1 MYKLKGILFLA
12 FGAASYGLL
21 ATMVKV
27 ANLQGLST
35 AMLTFYQYLLGFLV
49 LSLAAYHVAR
59 KKPPAFQR
67 GDKRSLIL
75 FGSSLGFTSSLYYL
89 SIQYV
94 PVSVAIILLMQT
106 IWMGVV
112 VELLISRQKPQVL
125 KIIGA
130 LVVLIGTFLA
140 VDAFDNLDELNLTGV
155 TYGVA
160 AAVSFTVTL
169 TATNRI
175 ATHLPNIIRSQYMV
189 LGGVLAVLL
198 FWNIDVI
205 SPDIINLK
213 TISFGLFLALFG
225 TLIPPIMF
233 NKGFPIIG
241 IGLGSILTAIEIP
254 VSIISANLLL
264 DEQLQMIQWL
274 GVAIIII
281 AVVIINYRHLN
292 KQEV

>member
-1 MYKLKGILFLA
+1 MDKLKGILFVA

-35 AMLTFYQYLLGFLV
+35 AMLTFYQYLLGFML

-59 KKPPAFQR
+59 KKPPAFNR

-112 VELLISRQKPQVL
+112 VELLISRQKPQAL

>member
-1 MYKLKGILFLA
+1 MDKLKGIFFVA

-75 FGSSLGFTSSLYYL
+75 FGSSMGFTSSLYYL

-112 VELLISRQKPQVL
+112 VELLISRQKPQAL

-140 VDAFDNLDELNLTGV
+140 VDALDNLDQLNLIGVFYGV
-155 TYGVA
+155 T

-175 ATHLPNIIRSQYMV
+175 ATHLPNLIRSQYMV

-198 FWNIDVI
+198 FWNFNLI
-205 SPDIINLK
+205 SSEIFNPKIF
-213 TISFGLFLALFG
+213 TFGLFLALFG

-241 IGLGSILTAIEIP
+241 IGLGGILTAIEIP
-254 VSIISANLLL
+254 VSIVSANWLL
-264 DEQLQMIQWL
+264 DEQLKLIQWL
-274 GVAIIII
+274 GVVIIII

-292 KQEV
+292 TKEV

>member
-1 MYKLKGILFLA
+1 MDKLKGIFFVA

-75 FGSSLGFTSSLYYL
+75 FGSSMGFTSSLYYL

-112 VELLISRQKPQVL
+112 VELLISRQKPQAL

-140 VDAFDNLDELNLTGV
+140 VDALDNLDQLNLIGVFYGV
-155 TYGVA
+155 T

-175 ATHLPNIIRSQYMV
+175 ATHLPNLIRSQYMV

-198 FWNIDVI
+198 FWNFNLI
-205 SPDIINLK
+205 SSEIFNPKIF
-213 TISFGLFLALFG
+213 TFGLFLALFG

-241 IGLGSILTAIEIP
+241 IGLGGILTAIEIP
-254 VSIISANLLL
+254 VSIVSANWLL
-264 DEQLQMIQWL
+264 DEQLKLIQWL
-274 GVAIIII
+274 GVVIIII
-281 AVVIINYRHLN
+281 AVVILNYRHLN
-292 KQEV
+292 TKEV

>member
-1 MYKLKGILFLA
+1 MDKLKGILFVA

-49 LSLAAYHVAR
+49 LSLAAYHVVR

-112 VELLISRQKPQVL
+112 VELLISRQKPQAL

-140 VDAFDNLDELNLTGV
+140 VDAFDNLDQLNLTGV
-155 TYGVA
+155 FYGVA

-198 FWNIDVI
+198 FWNFNLI
-205 SPDIINLK
+205 SSEIFNPK
-213 TISFGLFLALFG
+213 TFTFGLFLALFG

-241 IGLGSILTAIEIP
+241 IGLGTILTAIEIP
-254 VSIISANLLL
+254 VSMLSANWLLQEEL
-264 DEQLQMIQWL
+264 NAIQWL

-292 KQEV
+292 AKEV

>member
-1 MYKLKGILFLA
+1 MDKLKGILFVA

-35 AMLTFYQYLLGFLV
+35 AILTFYQYLLGFLV
-49 LSLAAYHVAR
+49 LSVLAWRAGRSHELSF
-59 KKPPAFQR
+59 KP
-67 GDKRSLIL
+67 GDKRSLVL

-94 PVSVAIILLMQT
+94 PVSVGIILLMQT

-112 VELLISRQKPQVL
+112 VELFISRQKPQAL

-130 LVVLIGTFLA
+130 LVVLFGTFLA
-140 VDAFDNLDELNLTGV
+140 VDALDNLDALNLTGV
-155 TYGVA
+155 FYGIA

-175 ATHLPNIIRSQYMV
+175 ATYLPNIIRSQYMV
-189 LGGVLAVLL
+189 LGGVMAVLL
-198 FWNIDVI
+198 FWNINII
-205 SPDIINLK
+205 SPDLMNLK
-213 TISFGLFLALFG
+213 TMAFGLFLALFG

-254 VSIISANLLL
+254 VSIISANWLLH
-264 DEQLQMIQWL
+264 EVLQSIQWF

-281 AVVIINYRHLN
+281 AVVMINYRHLTARN
-292 KQEV
+292 P

>member
-1 MYKLKGILFLA
+1 MDKLKGILFVA

-112 VELLISRQKPQVL
+112 VELLISRQKPQAL

-130 LVVLIGTFLA
+130 VVVLIGTFLA

-155 TYGVA
+155 FYGVA

-198 FWNIDVI
+198 FWNFNLI
-205 SPDIINLK
+205 SSEIFNPK
-213 TISFGLFLALFG
+213 TFTFGLFLALFG

-254 VSIISANLLL
+254 VSMLSANWLLQEEL
-264 DEQLQMIQWL
+264 NAIQWL

-292 KQEV
+292 TKEV

>member
-1 MYKLKGILFLA
+1 MYKLKGILFVAL
-12 FGAASYGLL
+12 GAASYGLL

-27 ANLQGLST
+27 ANLQGLPT

-49 LSLAAYHVAR
+49 LSVLAYQVR
-59 KKPPAFQR
+59 RNKPPFFKR

-94 PVSVAIILLMQT
+94 PVSVGIILLMQT

-112 VELLISRQKPQVL
+112 VELLISRQKPQAL

-140 VDAFDNLDELNLTGV
+140 VDALDNLDQLNLTGV
-155 TYGVA
+155 FYGVA

-198 FWNIDVI
+198 FWNFNLI
-205 SPDIINLK
+205 SSEIFNPK
-213 TISFGLFLALFG
+213 TFTFGLFLALFG

-264 DEQLQMIQWL
+264 HEQLQLIQWF
-274 GVAIIII
+274 GVAIIIVS
-281 AVVIINYRHLN
+281 VVIINYRHLN
-292 KQEV
+292 TKEV

>member
-1 MYKLKGILFLA
+1 MYKLKGILFVAL
-12 FGAASYGLL
+12 GAASYGLL

-27 ANLQGLST
+27 ANLQGLPT

-49 LSLAAYHVAR
+49 LSLVAYQMRR
-59 KKPPAFQR
+59 KNPVTFKR

-94 PVSVAIILLMQT
+94 PVSVGIILLMQT

-112 VELLISRQKPQVL
+112 VELIISRQKPQAL

-140 VDAFDNLDELNLTGV
+140 VDALDNLDQLNLTGV
-155 TYGVA
+155 FYGVA

-175 ATHLPNIIRSQYMV
+175 ATHLPNIVRSQYMV
-189 LGGVLAVLL
+189 LGGVLAVML
-198 FWNIDVI
+198 FWNINLI
-205 SPDIINLK
+205 SPDILNAK
-213 TISFGLFLALFG
+213 TLAFGLFLALFG

-254 VSIISANLLL
+254 VSILSANWLL
-264 DEQLQMIQWL
+264 DEQLKMIQWL
-274 GVAIIII
+274 GVAIIIV
-281 AVVIINYRHLN
+281 AVVIINYRHLT
-292 KQEV
+292 KEES

>member
-1 MYKLKGILFLA
+1 MDKLKGILFVA

-35 AMLTFYQYLLGFLV
+35 AMLTFYQYLLGFML

-59 KKPPAFQR
+59 NKPPAFQR

-94 PVSVAIILLMQT
+94 PVSVGIILLMQT

-112 VELLISRQKPQVL
+112 VELLISRQKPQAL

-155 TYGVA
+155 FYGVA

-198 FWNIDVI
+198 FWNFNLI
-205 SPDIINLK
+205 SSEIFNPK
-213 TISFGLFLALFG
+213 TFTFGLFLALFG

-254 VSIISANLLL
+254 VSMLSANWLLQEEL
-264 DEQLQMIQWL
+264 NAIQWL

-292 KQEV
+292 TKEV

>member
-1 MYKLKGILFLA
+1 MYKLKGILFVA

-94 PVSVAIILLMQT
+94 PVSVGIILLMQT

-112 VELLISRQKPQVL
+112 VELLISRQKPQAL

-130 LVVLIGTFLA
+130 LVVLFGTFLA
-140 VDAFDNLDELNLTGV
+140 VDALDNLDALNLTGV
-155 TYGVA
+155 FYGIA

-189 LGGVLAVLL
+189 LGGVMAVFL
-198 FWNIDVI
+198 FWNINII
-205 SPDIINLK
+205 SPELMNLK
-213 TISFGLFLALFG
+213 TMAFGLFLALFG

-254 VSIISANLLL
+254 VSIISANWLLH
-264 DEQLQMIQWL
+264 EVLQSIQWL

-281 AVVIINYRHLN
+281 AVVMINYRHLTTEN
-292 KQEV
+292 S